1 MNATQWKKRLVAGVF
16 ACAFLPAA
24 YAAAPAAN
32 TVIGNQASASYTDAA
47 GNEFTATSNLVTS
60 TVQQVYSL
68 TLTATQSKSAAQ
80 GQFVYFPHTL
90 TNTGNGAD
98 IFALTKADGTPGVTN
113 LAAPKVFRDN
123 NANGVVDV
131 GDQEITSIN
140 LAAGEQVALIVQTQT
155 TTNQTDSVTL
165 TATSQGDNTKTVT
178 NTDTVNVVTGA
189 VIEVTKSISKT
200 SGVAGDEYIY
210 TLTYQNIGN
219 APATSVKLSDVLD
232 SNLTYK
238 AGTGRSNTNTTLT
251 DAADPETNSA
261 GVTYS
266 VTGQTISAQV
276 ASVPAGG
283 SGTLQFTVTVKA
295 ATPAGVINNTAKY
308 CFNDSNC
315 SPTTNTNTVAFQVNQ
330 AASVVAYDVGNA
342 STGNGGDDKVL
353 VASANQGGTVTFT
366 DFIYNTGNGVDQF
379 NIKIAPGTFP
389 AGTSFQLYKSDG
401 FTPLLDT
408 NGDGAPDTGDVSP
421 STTVPYNVVVK
432 AQLPKDFSPAPG
444 NGPYTATLTATSVI
458 DPTKSDTVLNELTTI
473 KRATVDLTNGADNSA
488 GTTQAAGLGVGAGT
502 DSAITTKTVTP
513 GSVVKFSLV
522 VTNPSA
528 ADNGV
533 ADTYALS
540 AVNEFSAPYT
550 AFSAPG
556 YTVAFFQDATA
567 SGAACTTLGA
577 QVSDTGN
584 INAGASAKFCAQVT
598 VSASAAPATTKIY
611 FRVVS
616 QLTGATDIK
625 RDDVVVGETHKIAL
639 NPDNVQQAFPGGV
652 VVYTHTLQN
661 LGNVAENVTVTKAD
675 SNGVFASVMYYDSNG
690 NGVFDENDA
699 LLTAPLALT
708 KAGTVGDSV
717 KVFVRVSVPSN
728 VAAGSS
734 NVTTLTATAGTA
746 TDTAVDTTNVV
757 SGFVQLDKKAAKD
770 SNCDGTVDVSD
781 ASQIKPGECII
792 YTVMAKNN
800 GSTTATGVRV
810 ADTVPAFTSLNGT
823 PGCSVTGCTAVV
835 SGNAIRTDAVNLEPG
850 QTVVLTF
857 RVKVAE

>member
-1 MNATQWKKRLVAGVF
+1 MNATQWKNRLVAGLF
-16 ACAFLPAA
+16 ACAFVPVV

-60 TVQQVYSL
+60 TVQQVFSL
-68 TLTATQSKSAAQ
+68 TLTATQTKSAAQ

-98 IFALTKADGTPGVTN
+98 VFALASADGTPGVAN

-123 NANGVVDV
+123 NSNGVVDV
-131 GDQEITSIN
+131 GDQEIASIT

-165 TATSQGDNTKTVT
+165 TATSQGDTAKTVT

-189 VIEVTKSISKT
+189 VIEVTKSVSKT
-200 SGVAGDEYIY
+200 SGVAGDEYVY

-219 APATSVKLSDVLD
+219 APATAVKLSDVLD

-238 AGTGRSNTNTTLT
+238 TNSGRSNTNTALT
-251 DAADPETNSA
+251 DATDAESNPA
-261 GVTYS
+261 GVTYAVS
-266 VTGQTISAQV
+266 GQTISAQV

-283 SGTLQFTVTVKA
+283 SGTVQFTVIVKA
-295 ATPAGVINNTAKY
+295 ATPAGIINNTAKF

-315 SPTTNTNTVAFQVNQ
+315 TPQTNTNTVAFEVNQ
-330 AASVVAYDVGNA
+330 AASVVAYDIANA
-342 STGNGGDDKVL
+342 STGNGGDDKVV
-353 VASANQGGTVTFT
+353 VASANQGATVTFT
-366 DFIYNTGNGVDQF
+366 DYIYNTGNGVDQF
-379 NIKIAPGTFP
+379 NIRIAAGTFP

-408 NGDGAPDTGDVSP
+408 NGDGVPDTGDVSP

-432 AQLPKDFSPAPG
+432 AQLPKDFSPAAG
-444 NGPYTATLTATSVI
+444 NGPYTATLTATSVV
-458 DPTKSDTVLNELTTI
+458 DPSKADTVLNELTTI
-473 KRATVDLTNGADNSA
+473 KKATVDLTNGADSSA
-488 GTTQAAGLGVGAGT
+488 GTTQAGGLGLGAGT
-502 DSAITTKTVTP
+502 DTAITTKTVVP
-513 GSVVKFSLV
+513 GSVVKFSLI
-522 VTNPSA
+522 VTNPAA

-540 AVNEFSAPYT
+540 AVNEFAAPYT
-550 AFSAPG
+550 PFSAPG

-584 INAGASAKFCAQVT
+584 INAGGTAKICAQVT

-661 LGNVAENVTVTKAD
+661 LGNVAESVTVTKAD
-675 SNGVFASVMYYDSNG
+675 SNAAFASVMYYDSNN

-699 LLTAPLALT
+699 LLTAPLALI
-708 KAGTVGDSV
+708 KAGTAGDSV

-734 NVTTLTATAGTA
+734 NVTTLTATAGA
-746 TDTAVDTTNVV
+746 VTDTAVDTTNVV
-757 SGFVQLDKKAAKD
+757 SGFVQLNKTAAKD
-770 SNCDGTVDVSD
+770 TNCDGAVDSAD

-792 YTVMAKNN
+792 YTVTARNN
-800 GSTTATGVRV
+800 GSTTATDVQV
-810 ADTVPAFTSLNGT
+810 ADTVPAFTGLSGS
-823 PGCSVTGCTAVV
+823 PSCSVTGCTANVT
-835 SGNAIRTDAVNLEPG
+835 GNAIRTSMVDLEPG

>member
-1 MNATQWKKRLVAGVF
+1 MNATQWKNRLVAGLL
-16 ACAFLPAA
+16 ACAFVPVV

-60 TVQQVYSL
+60 TVQQVFSL
-68 TLTATQSKSAAQ
+68 TLTATQTKSAAQ

-98 IFALTKADGTPGVTN
+98 VFALASADGTPGVAN

-123 NANGVVDV
+123 NSNGVVDV
-131 GDQEITSIN
+131 GDQEIASIT

-165 TATSQGDNTKTVT
+165 TATSQGDTAKTVT

-189 VIEVTKSISKT
+189 VIEVTKSVSKT
-200 SGVAGDEYIY
+200 SGVAGDEYVY

-219 APATSVKLSDVLD
+219 APATAVKLSDVLD
-232 SNLTYK
+232 INLTYK
-238 AGTGRSNTNTTLT
+238 TNSGRSNTNTALT
-251 DAADPETNSA
+251 DATDTESNPA
-261 GVTYS
+261 GVTYAVS
-266 VTGQTISAQV
+266 GQTINAQV

-283 SGTLQFTVTVKA
+283 SGTVQFTVIVKA
-295 ATPAGVINNTAKY
+295 ATPAGIINNTAKF

-315 SPTTNTNTVAFQVNQ
+315 TPQTNTNTVAFEVNQ
-330 AASVVAYDVGNA
+330 AASVVAYDIANA
-342 STGNGGDDKVL
+342 STGNGGDDKVV
-353 VASANQGGTVTFT
+353 VASANQGATVTFT
-366 DFIYNTGNGVDQF
+366 DYIYNTGNGVDQF
-379 NIKIAPGTFP
+379 NIRIAAGTFP

-408 NGDGAPDTGDVSP
+408 NGDGVPDTGDVSP

-432 AQLPKDFSPAPG
+432 AQLPKDFSPAAG
-444 NGPYTATLTATSVI
+444 NGPYTATLTATSVV
-458 DPTKSDTVLNELTTI
+458 DPSKADTVLNELTTI
-473 KRATVDLTNGADNSA
+473 KKATVDLTNGADSSA
-488 GTTQAAGLGVGAGT
+488 GTTQAGGLGLGAGT
-502 DSAITTKTVTP
+502 DTAITTKTVVP
-513 GSVVKFSLV
+513 GSVVKFSLI
-522 VTNPSA
+522 VTNPAA

-540 AVNEFSAPYT
+540 AVNEFAAPYT
-550 AFSAPG
+550 PFSAPG

-584 INAGASAKFCAQVT
+584 INAGGTAKICAQVT

-661 LGNVAENVTVTKAD
+661 LGNVAESVTVTKAD
-675 SNGVFASVMYYDSNG
+675 SNAAFASVMYYDSNN

-708 KAGTVGDSV
+708 KAGTAGDSV

-734 NVTTLTATAGTA
+734 NVTTLTATAGA
-746 TDTAVDTTNVV
+746 VTDTAVDTTNVV
-757 SGFVQLDKKAAKD
+757 SGFVQLNKTAAKD
-770 SNCDGTVDVSD
+770 ANCDGTVDAAD

-792 YTVMAKNN
+792 YTVTARNN

-810 ADTVPAFTSLNGT
+810 ADTVPAYTSLSGT
-823 PGCSVTGCTAVV
+823 PGCSVTGCTADVT
-835 SGNAIRTDAVNLEPG
+835 GNAIRTSSVNLEPG